1 MQNTLQNVL
10 PPQKFTTMLFGN
22 AVAQDD
28 ALALLKELQLG
39 DENLTPQLQALKT
52 AGSRYLKDLKLNITT
67 ALQAESL
74 GKKDAALIAI
84 AVAVNE
90 KNTVLQQAFEKMA
103 REQGATQA
111 ELAEVIACTSL
122 MNANNVYYRFR
133 HFMHDEFYD
142 KAQAG
147 IRMSIMANPV
157 LGKELFE
164 LVSLVVSAVNGCSL
178 CVTSHEAALQKH
190 GTEKQR
196 IHDAVRL
203 GAVVKSLGV
212 VLG

>member
-1 MQNTLQNVL
+1 
-10 PPQKFTTMLFGN
+10 MLFGN
-22 AVAQDD
+22 VVAQDD
-28 ALALLKELQLG
+28 ALALLKELNLDEEALTTQL
-39 DENLTPQLQALKT
+39 ASLK
-52 AGSRYLKDLKLNITT
+52 AVNSRYLRDLKLNITT
-67 ALQAESL
+67 ALHAESL
-74 GKKDAALIAI
+74 GKKDAYLVAF

-90 KNTVLQQAFEKMA
+90 KNSVLQQAFEQ
-103 REQGATQA
+103 RSLEQGATPA
-111 ELAEVIACTSL
+111 EIAEVVSCTSL
-122 MNANNVYYRFR
+122 LNANNVYYRFR
-133 HFMHDEFYD
+133 HFMSEEFYE

-178 CVTSHEAALQKH
+178 CVTSHEATLLKH

-203 GAVVKSLGV
+203 GAVVKSLDV
-212 VLG
+212 VLH

>member
-1 MQNTLQNVL
+1 MARD
-10 PPQKFTTMLFGN
+10 G
-22 AVAQDD
+22 
-28 ALALLKELQLG
+28 
-39 DENLTPQLQALKT
+39 
-52 AGSRYLKDLKLNITT
+52 YLKDLKLNITT
-67 ALQAESL
+67 ALNAESL
-74 GKKDAALIAI
+74 GKKDASLIAF

-90 KNTVLQQAFEKMA
+90 KNVSLQQSFEQQA
-103 REQGATQA
+103 LAQGATPA
-111 ELAEVIACTSL
+111 EMAEVMACTSL

-164 LVSLVVSAVNGCSL
+164 LISLVVSAVNGCSL
-178 CVTSHEAALQKH
+178 CVTSHETTLLKH

-212 VLG
+212 VLN

>member
-1 MQNTLQNVL
+1 
-10 PPQKFTTMLFGN
+10 MLFGN

-28 ALALLKELQLG
+28 AQALLKELHLT
-39 DENLTPQLQALKT
+39 EAALTPQLQSLKT
-52 AGSRYLKDLKLNITT
+52 ANSRYLKDLKLNITT
-67 ALQAESL
+67 ALNAESL
-74 GKKDAALIAI
+74 GKKDALLLAF

-90 KNTVLQQAFEKMA
+90 KNTVLQQTFEKQA
-103 REQGATQA
+103 LEQGATPA
-111 ELAEVIACTSL
+111 ELTEVLACTSL

-164 LVSLVVSAVNGCSL
+164 LISLVVSAVNGCSL
-178 CVTSHEAALQKH
+178 CVTSHEAALLKH

-196 IHDAVRL
+196 VHDAVRL

-212 VLG
+212 VLA

>member
-1 MQNTLQNVL
+1 
-10 PPQKFTTMLFGN
+10 MLFGN

-28 ALALLKELQLG
+28 ALALLKELQL
-39 DENLTPQLQALKT
+39 DEAQVTPQLTSLKT
-52 AGSRYLKDLKLNITT
+52 ANSRYLKDLKLNITT
-67 ALQAESL
+67 ALNAESL
-74 GKKDAALIAI
+74 GKKDTFLLAF
-84 AVAVNE
+84 AVAINE
-90 KNTVLQQAFEKMA
+90 KNDVLKQSFELRA
-103 REQGATQA
+103 LEQGATPA
-111 ELAEVIACTSL
+111 EIAEVIACTSL

-147 IRMSIMANPV
+147 IRMSIMANPI

-164 LVSLVVSAVNGCSL
+164 LISLVVSAVNGCSL
-178 CVTSHEAALQKH
+178 CVTSHEAVLLKH

-203 GAVVKSLGV
+203 GAVVSSLGV
-212 VLG
+212 VLN

>member
-1 MQNTLQNVL
+1 
-10 PPQKFTTMLFGN
+10 MLFGN

-39 DENLTPQLQALKT
+39 EAQLTPQLTSLK
-52 AGSRYLKDLKLNITT
+52 AANSRYLKDLKLNITT
-67 ALQAESL
+67 ALKAESL
-74 GKKDAALIAI
+74 GSKDAFLIAF
-84 AVAVNE
+84 AVAVNQ
-90 KNTVLQQAFEKMA
+90 KNDVLTQSFEQRA
-103 REQGATQA
+103 LEQGATPA
-111 ELAEVIACTSL
+111 DIAEVIACTSL

-133 HFMHDEFYD
+133 HIMGDEFYD

-164 LVSLVVSAVNGCSL
+164 LISLVVSAVNGCSL
-178 CVTSHEAALQKH
+178 CVTSHEAALLKH

-203 GAVVKSLGV
+203 GAVVSSLGV
-212 VLG
+212 VLN